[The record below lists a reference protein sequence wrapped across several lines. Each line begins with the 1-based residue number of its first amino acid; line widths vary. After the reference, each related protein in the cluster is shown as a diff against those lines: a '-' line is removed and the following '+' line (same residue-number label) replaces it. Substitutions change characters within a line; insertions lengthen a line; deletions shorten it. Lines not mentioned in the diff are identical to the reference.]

1 MKVINFGS
9 LNLDNLYR
17 VDKFVSPG
25 ETKAC
30 TDYRV
35 VAGGKGLNQSIAMAL
50 AGMNVYHAGCIGNN
64 SEMLADLLQSKGVN
78 TKHLQKLDAEAGH
91 TIIQIDDMG
100 QNCILLYKGTN
111 GMLTEEYID
120 AVLEDFGGDDILV
133 LQNETNLVPY
143 IMKAAHKKGM
153 RIAFNASPINDQ
165 ICSYPLEL
173 VTWLFV
179 NEIEGEFLSGK
190 ADYNE
195 ISLELAKTYPN
206 TCIILTL
213 GSEGSTSVIGG
224 ESFWQPAFNV
234 EAVDTTAAGDTFT
247 GYFLSGITKDLPMQ
261 EVLRISSAASALA
274 ITHIGAAQS
283 IPSRDRVDEFLRN
296 NINK

>member
-25 ETKAC
+25 ETKPC
-30 TDYRV
+30 IDYRV

-64 SEMLADLLQSKGVN
+64 SEMLVDLLQDKGVN
-78 TKHLQKLDAEAGH
+78 TKYLQKIEADAGH

-120 AVLEDFGGDDILV
+120 SVLENFDADDILV

-143 IMKAAHKKGM
+143 IMRAAHKKGM
-153 RIAFNASPINDQ
+153 RIAFNASPINRQ
-165 ICSYPLEL
+165 VCLYPLGL

-190 ADYNE
+190 TEYHD
-195 ISLELAKTYPN
+195 ISLELAKAYPN

-213 GSEGSTSVIGG
+213 GGEGSTSRIGE

-247 GYFLSGITKDLPMQ
+247 GYFLSGITKDLPMK
-261 EVLRISSAASALA
+261 EVLQISSAASALA

-283 IPSRDRVDEFLRN
+283 IPYRDRVDKFLKK